1 MKIVGN
7 IPHPK
12 MTITVFVMNEKYVV
26 KFEAGPMEQVYK
38 LSQQKAKGF
47 EHVQKIVDEQFQAE
61 GLKKF
66 GEVFEGMQTS
76 LERAKNKDSA

>member
-12 MTITVFVMNEKYVV
+12 MTITVFIMNEKFIV

-38 LSQQKAKGF
+38 LSQGKVRGM
-47 EHVQKIVDEQFQAE
+47 EHVTQIVDAQFQEAV
-61 GLKKF
+61 LKKF
-66 GEVFEGMQTS
+66 GEMFEAMRS
-76 LERAKNKDSA
+76 ALERHE

>member
-12 MTITVFVMNEKYVV
+12 MTITVFMMNEKYIV

-38 LSQQKAKGF
+38 LSQGKIGGM
-47 EHVQKIVDEQFQAE
+47 EHVQRIVDAQFQDE
-61 GLKKF
+61 VLKKF
-66 GEVFEGMQTS
+66 NEMFEAMRSS
-76 LERAKNKDSA
+76 LERNAQ

>member
-12 MTITVFVMNEKYVV
+12 MTITVFMMNEKFIV

-38 LSQQKAKGF
+38 LSQGKIAGM
-47 EHVQKIVDEQFQAE
+47 EHVQKIVDEQFQNE
-61 GLKKF
+61 VLKKF
-66 GEVFEGMQTS
+66 GEMFESMRSS
-76 LERAKNKDSA
+76 LDRNGSD

>member
-12 MTITVFVMNEKYVV
+12 MTITVFMMNEKYIV

-38 LSQQKAKGF
+38 LSQQKAKGM
-47 EHVQKIVDEQFQAE
+47 EHVLKIVDEQFQNE
-61 GLKKF
+61 VLQKF
-66 GEVFEGMQTS
+66 GEMFEMMRTS
-76 LERAKNKDSA
+76 LDRSEK

>member
-12 MTITVFVMNEKYVV
+12 MTITIFMMNEKYIV

-38 LSQQKAKGF
+38 LSQGKIAGM
-47 EHVQKIVDEQFQAE
+47 EHVQKIVDEQFQNE
-61 GLKKF
+61 VLKKF
-66 GEVFEGMQTS
+66 GEMFEAMRTA
-76 LERAKNKDSA
+76 LDRAQ

>member
-12 MTITVFVMNEKYVV
+12 MTITVFMMNEKYIV

-38 LSQQKAKGF
+38 LSQGKIRGM
-47 EHVQKIVDEQFQAE
+47 EHVQQLVDAQFQE
-61 GLKKF
+61 EVLKKF
-66 GEVFEGMQTS
+66 SEMFEAMRSS
-76 LERAKNKDSA
+76 LERHA

>member
-12 MTITVFVMNEKYVV
+12 MTITVFVMNEKYLV

-38 LSQQKAKGF
+38 LSQDKAKGF
-47 EHVQKIVDEQFQAE
+47 ENVQKIVDEQFQAAV
-61 GLKKF
+61 LKKF
-66 GEVFEGMQTS
+66 GEMFEEMRNALDRSST
-76 LERAKNKDSA
+76 A

>member
-12 MTITVFVMNEKYVV
+12 MTITVFMMNEKYIV

-38 LSQQKAKGF
+38 LSQGKIGGM
-47 EHVQKIVDEQFQAE
+47 EHVQKIVDEQFTA
-61 GLKKF
+61 GVLKRF
-66 GEVFEGMQTS
+66 GEMFEEMRQS
-76 LERAKNKDSA
+76 LDRSSMA

>member
-12 MTITVFVMNEKYVV
+12 MTITVFMMNEKFIV

-38 LSQQKAKGF
+38 LSQGKIAGM
-47 EHVQKIVDEQFQAE
+47 EHVQKIVDEQFQNE
-61 GLKKF
+61 VLKKF
-66 GEVFEGMQTS
+66 GEMFEAMRAS
-76 LERAKNKDSA
+76 LDRNG

>member
-12 MTITVFVMNEKYVV
+12 MTITVFMMNEKYIV

-38 LSQQKAKGF
+38 LSQEKIHGMDHIRQ
-47 EHVQKIVDEQFQAE
+47 IVDERFQE
-61 GLKKF
+61 NVLKKF
-66 GEVFEGMQTS
+66 SEMFEEMQLA
-76 LERAKNKDSA
+76 LERNP